1 MFTLFKKRDFS
12 ANFSDTITFFRT
24 FGKNYFK
31 NYFTIN
37 GIFLL
42 ILVVL
47 IYFISKIYMQVI
59 FSSIGN
65 PNKTPD
71 FLMYYFS
78 NNVFLIVG
86 VGIFFVLLTVFLSLL
101 NITYPIIYL
110 QLIEKKGDNNFTLN
124 EIITAIKENIGRLL
138 LFFLGLIFIITP
150 LIIIAFVIL
159 FLMCFILIG
168 IPLILIFFPTIM
180 SWISL
185 SYYEF
190 IVKKIGFFEALKN
203 GFSLVKQQFW
213 TTIGTT
219 FIMIVLVQII
229 QGFITMIPYIIG
241 VVLMLVSTSNP
252 EVSQNDKLSGISV
265 FMAII
270 MVFSVLMSYIFN
282 NFIIINQDLI
292 YYSLREENENVTT
305 KSDID
310 LIGTESE

>member
-71 FLMYYFS
+71 FLMNYFS

>member
-71 FLMYYFS
+71 FLMNYLN

-86 VGIFFVLLTVFLSLL
+86 VGIFFVLLTLFLSLL

-124 EIITAIKENIGRLL
+124 EIIIAIKENIGRLL

-150 LIIIAFVIL
+150 LMLVVSVIL
-159 FLMCFILIG
+159 ILMCFILIG

-190 IVKKIGFFEALKN
+190 IVKKVGFFEALKN

-219 FIMIVLVQII
+219 FLMIVLVQII

-241 VVLMLVSTSNP
+241 IILLFVSTKDP
-252 EVSQNDKLSGISV
+252 EVSQNDKLSGMSV

-270 MVFSVLMSYIFN
+270 MVFSVLISYIFN
-282 NFIIINQDLI
+282 NFLIINQGII

-305 KSDID
+305 KNDID

>member
-71 FLMYYFS
+71 FLMNYFN

-86 VGIFFVLLTVFLSLL
+86 VGIFFVLLTLFLSLL

-124 EIITAIKENIGRLL
+124 EIIIAIKENIGRLL

-150 LIIIAFVIL
+150 LMLVVFVIL
-159 FLMCFILIG
+159 ILMCFILIG

-190 IVKKIGFFEALKN
+190 IIKKVGFFQALKN

-219 FIMIVLVQII
+219 FLMIVLVQII

-241 VVLMLVSTSNP
+241 IVVMLVSTSNP
-252 EVSQNDKLSGISV
+252 EVSQNDKLSGMSV

-270 MVFSVLMSYIFN
+270 MVFSVLISYIFN
-282 NFIIINQDLI
+282 NFLIINQGVI

-305 KSDID
+305 KNDID

>member
-12 ANFSDTITFFRT
+12 ANFSDTITFFRS

-71 FLMYYFS
+71 FLMNYFS

-86 VGIFFVLLTVFLSLL
+86 VGIFFVLLTIFLSLL

-150 LIIIAFVIL
+150 LIIVAFVIL

-190 IVKKIGFFEALKN
+190 IVKKVGFFEALKN

-241 VVLMLVSTSNP
+241 IVLMLVSTSNP
-252 EVSQNDKLSGISV
+252 EVSQNDKLSGMSV

-282 NFIIINQDLI
+282 NFLIINQGLI

>member
-12 ANFSDTITFFRT
+12 ANFSDTITFFKS

-71 FLMYYFS
+71 FLINYFN

-86 VGIFFVLLTVFLSLL
+86 VGIFFVLLTIFLSLI

-150 LIIIAFVIL
+150 LIIVAFVIL
-159 FLMCFILIG
+159 ILMCFILIG

-190 IVKKIGFFEALKN
+190 IVKKVGFFDSLKN

-219 FIMIVLVQII
+219 FLMIVLVQII

-241 VVLMLVSTSNP
+241 IVAMLVSTKDP
-252 EVSQNDKLSGISV
+252 EISQNDKLSGMSV

-282 NFIIINQDLI
+282 NFLIINQGLI